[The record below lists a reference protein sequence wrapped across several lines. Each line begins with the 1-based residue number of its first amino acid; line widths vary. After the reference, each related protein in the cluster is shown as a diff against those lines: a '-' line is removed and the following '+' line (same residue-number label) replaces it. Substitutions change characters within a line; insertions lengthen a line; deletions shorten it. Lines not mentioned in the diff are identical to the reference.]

1 MLGFLDKVSDAF
13 LQSLLAGSQ
22 VHSPLLFIV
31 SVVKL
36 STESCKTLVILTE
49 RNSLSDGQTESK
61 LSLQQGFCMLSLIVV
76 FHMAAFAEVITLPQ

>member
-31 SVVKL
+31 LRGEIKHRILQNL
-36 STESCKTLVILTE
+36 S
-49 RNSLSDGQTESK
+49 N
-61 LSLQQGFCMLSLIVV
+61 
-76 FHMAAFAEVITLPQ
+76 PY